1 MTAKVICAILYTDQR
16 SVRRDRVA
24 RNKYPEETVRL
35 ILDVAT
41 RLFAEKGYDRTSLQD
56 IINETKLSKGAIYHH
71 FASKEDILE
80 AIFDRIGEEN
90 TAVLAKVRDD
100 KEVNGLEKLRKII
113 RTASLRVAATL

>member
-1 MTAKVICAILYTDQR
+1 MP
-16 SVRRDRVA
+16 

-71 FASKEDILE
+71 LRLR
-80 AIFDRIGEEN
+80 RIYWKPFS
-90 TAVLAKVRDD
+90 TV
-100 KEVNGLEKLRKII
+100 LEKKI
-113 RTASLRVAATL
+113 RQYWQK